1 MQVNLFK
8 KYIKKNLATGTLS
21 RVILIIDVY
30 LFEWITVYVAFYF
43 VMFKTGSV

>member
-8 KYIKKNLATGTLS
+8 KYIKNLATGTLS

-43 VMFKTGSV
+43 VMFKTSSV